1 MSDRKPYV
9 KPQAMN
15 LSGLGVVGTEFLGIC
30 ASGNTPTT
38 STCTDGVNPYQTSM
52 ACQPTGYTPDI
63 GGCKAGSN
71 VANVCAYGSM
81 HVG

>member
-1 MSDRKPYV
+1 MSNRKPYI

-30 ASGNTPTT
+30 AGGSNPTT
-38 STCTDGVNPYQTSM
+38 YTCANGDRPQQTSM
-52 ACQPTGYTPDI
+52 ACQPTGFTPDI
-63 GGCKAGSN
+63 GGCKAGGN
-71 VANVCAYGSM
+71 VANVCSIGSM